1 MKNIIAFNCTQIGAS
16 HITKD
21 KPCQDYSL
29 SWSSEDKSS
38 FVAIVCDGHGGDTYV
53 RSDVGARIAADVS
66 LKAIK
71 DILQTASPSLFLD
84 KAGAVTA
91 RPTMDNLSP
100 LYKEKT
106 ETEEQAEQN
115 KNFYEQV
122 KSIKEQDAF
131 FTHLFGCIYTEWKS
145 LIEEDSQSTPFNEQ
159 ELELLGKENITK
171 AYGCTLMAFVRTPL
185 YWFAFHIGDGKMLCV
200 DYNHKWF
207 EPVPW
212 DCNCFLNVTTSLC
225 ANNPIPSFRYAFN
238 GKGDFPIAVILGS
251 DGLDDSW
258 QTMPKLQSFYT
269 HTLSVFGKLGADQAV
284 KELNDYLP
292 KLSEKGSR
300 DDMSVAGIIDMDAI
314 TNATDI
320 FAKKENLR
328 IKSIELEKL
337 VENIADAE
345 NDSLY
350 LKICQE
356 IKDLEQKCKIRSYFE
371 VLSDALKEY
380 RRQETEAKAA
390 KIRIEELLKEKK
402 EFEVKVNQLEINRK
416 KSLEAS
422 VQLEKE
428 LEDLVKE
435 NQISQQE
442 DLKIWSM
449 RRNETI
455 EVIVSENLQKQMSDK
470 EEILQMKPAE

>member
-1 MKNIIAFNCTQIGAS
+1 M
-16 HITKD
+16 
-21 KPCQDYSL
+21 
-29 SWSSEDKSS
+29 
-38 FVAIVCDGHGGDTYV
+38 
-53 RSDVGARIAADVS
+53 
-66 LKAIK
+66 
-71 DILQTASPSLFLD
+71 
-84 KAGAVTA
+84 
-91 RPTMDNLSP
+91 
-100 LYKEKT
+100 
-106 ETEEQAEQN
+106 
-115 KNFYEQV
+115 
-122 KSIKEQDAF
+122 
-131 FTHLFGCIYTEWKS
+131 
-145 LIEEDSQSTPFNEQ
+145 
-159 ELELLGKENITK
+159 
-171 AYGCTLMAFVRTPL
+171 
-185 YWFAFHIGDGKMLCV
+185 
-200 DYNHKWF
+200 
-207 EPVPW
+207 
-212 DCNCFLNVTTSLC
+212 
-225 ANNPIPSFRYAFN
+225 
-238 GKGDFPIAVILGS
+238 
-251 DGLDDSW
+251 DDSW

-300 DDMSVAGIIDMDAI
+300 DDMSVAAIIDMDAI

-449 RRNETI
+449 RRNETM